1 VTVEKQNNDLEMKFT
16 LREIIEAAN
25 DAKIVSVYEVVEA
38 ILKRSVSPERAKE
51 LVDSL
56 VPPDSTGWQEGSWI
70 PGSKKQVQRGF
81 VG

>member
-1 VTVEKQNNDLEMKFT
+1 MTVEMQNNELEMKFT

-25 DAKIVSVYEVVEA
+25 EAEIESEVVEA
-38 ILKRSVSPERAKE
+38 ILKRLVSPERAKE
-51 LVDSL
+51 LVDQL
-56 VPPDSTGWQEGSWI
+56 VLSDSTGWQGAGWT